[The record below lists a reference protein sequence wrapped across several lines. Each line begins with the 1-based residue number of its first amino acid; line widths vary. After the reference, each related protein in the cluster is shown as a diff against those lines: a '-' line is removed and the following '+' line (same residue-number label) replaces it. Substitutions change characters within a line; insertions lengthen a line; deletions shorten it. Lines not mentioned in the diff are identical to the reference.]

1 MKYTGHIIEHLP
13 GEQSVLAGRDQRLH
27 LPGRSAYQYR
37 QVGVPQLPILPVCPP
52 VVTER
57 VVIERAA
64 DHLAPMAIIRGDGVA
79 DHVRLGLAD
88 DPHAARVD
96 DILQD
101 TGTGVVAGEYKHTV
115 ERHFRLLGFRLFP
128 SQGIEG
134 GHLFL
139 IPFHLLRHG
148 RPDLVVDRL
157 HEHSRPREHAFSGGG
172 GSDDEGLQTGEE
184 PFASI

>member
-1 MKYTGHIIEHLP
+1 M
-13 GEQSVLAGRDQRLH
+13 
-27 LPGRSAYQYR
+27 
-37 QVGVPQLPILPVCPP
+37 PQLPILPVCPP
-52 VVTER
+52 VVTEW

-157 HEHSRPREHAFSGGG
+157 HEHSRPRESTPFPEAGGATTKVCKLEKNHLPPYREPQRLGERGAQG
-172 GSDDEGLQTGEE
+172 GE
-184 PFASI
+184 PAQKEYIPLLPALSEPP